1 MPFVSRRVAAS
12 RVQLAAVASPS
23 EARTERGASERG
35 DECERGDAE
44 EDCRCSASPLSNGYS
59 RRALSLS
66 PLSFNR
72 RQLCWGSPSLLN
84 EEGELSRPVKGR
96 RKSRDGGAVHHRRV
110 CCCHQR
116 SSSSGEHHRRH
127 H

>member
-44 EDCRCSASPLSNGYS
+44 EGLPPFCLAAVERLQPPRLVSVAAKLQP
-59 RRALSLS
+59 
-66 PLSFNR
+66 P
-72 RQLCWGSPSLLN
+72 PSLLGVTVIA
-84 EEGELSRPVKGR
+84 E
-96 RKSRDGGAVHHRRV
+96 
-110 CCCHQR
+110 
-116 SSSSGEHHRRH
+116 
-127 H
+127 